1 MKSLLLVGGL
11 LGWGIGMGF
20 SLLHGNSWPVCLWH
34 GGLTAYL
41 TALLT
46 RWWGR
51 AWRKNLEQSVQEREA
66 AANDIL
72 TTATTPKVSRT

>member
-1 MKSLLLVGGL
+1 
-11 LGWGIGMGF
+11 MGF
-20 SLLHGNSWPVCLWH
+20 SLLQGDSWPVCLWH

-51 AWRKNLEQSVQEREA
+51 AWRKNLEQSVQERDDA
-66 AANDIL
+66 ADAIL
-72 TTATTPKVSRT
+72 PSAPTPKASRS